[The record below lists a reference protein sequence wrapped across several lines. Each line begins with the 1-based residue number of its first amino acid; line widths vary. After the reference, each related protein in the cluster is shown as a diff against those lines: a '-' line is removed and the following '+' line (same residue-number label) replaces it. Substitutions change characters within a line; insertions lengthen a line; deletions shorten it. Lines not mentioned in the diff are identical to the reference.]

1 MLSKENSQRE
11 KNTAEGRKN
20 EIVDN
25 IKVSESEKPQYR
37 SCSQRF
43 KNICRQVKQN
53 DDVLGFLP

>member
-25 IKVSESEKPQYR
+25 IKVSESEKPQY
-37 SCSQRF
+37 
-43 KNICRQVKQN
+43 
-53 DDVLGFLP
+53 